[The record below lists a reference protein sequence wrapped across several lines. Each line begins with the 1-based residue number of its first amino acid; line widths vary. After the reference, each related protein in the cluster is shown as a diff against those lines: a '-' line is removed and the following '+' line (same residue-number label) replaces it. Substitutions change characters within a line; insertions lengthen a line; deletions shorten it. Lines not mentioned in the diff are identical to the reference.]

1 MQALVDQIG
10 TGQAQSAICNLQLH
24 EGCRRKDLMLTIDG
38 VEYLEVD
45 EAAGLLGVKKATI
58 YAYVSRGVLDSF
70 RQGVGRKRL
79 YRRVEVEALR
89 EARPS
94 AAPSAHQVLDDD
106 VVRNVRLPDVES
118 WAGEH

>member
-1 MQALVDQIG
+1 MQ
-10 TGQAQSAICNLQLH
+10 
-24 EGCRRKDLMLTIDG
+24 TIDG

-45 EAAGLLGVKKATI
+45 EAAALLGVKRATI
-58 YAYVSRGVLDSF
+58 YAYVSRGVIVSF

-79 YRRVEVEALR
+79 YRRAEIEALR

-94 AAPSAHQVLDDD
+94 DSPAASTTEDGVM
-106 VVRNVRLPDVES
+106 RNVQLPEAAS

>member
-1 MQALVDQIG
+1 MQ
-10 TGQAQSAICNLQLH
+10 
-24 EGCRRKDLMLTIDG
+24 TIDD

-45 EAAGLLGVKKATI
+45 EAAALLGVKKATI
-58 YAYVSRGVLDSF
+58 YAYVSRGVLGSF

-79 YRRVEVEALR
+79 YQRAAIEALR

-94 AAPSAHQVLDDD
+94 NEPMPENDDD
-106 VVRNVRLPDVES
+106 VVRNVTLPDVAS

>member
-1 MQALVDQIG
+1 MQIIED
-10 TGQAQSAICNLQLH
+10 
-24 EGCRRKDLMLTIDG
+24 

-45 EAAGLLGVKKATI
+45 EAAALLGVKKATI
-58 YAYVSRGVLDSF
+58 YAYVSRGVLGSF

-79 YRRVEVEALR
+79 YQRAAVEALR

-94 AAPSAHQVLDDD
+94 GQPASEHADD
-106 VVRNVRLPDVES
+106 VVRNVTLPDAAS